1 VSADGVQLERSGL
14 IRRKR
19 FASSNSSVGE
29 RASGRAMAGRGV
41 CWGVGQR
48 GENALLQVWWRF
60 EAGEAA
66 IDLRVLPVLPVAKVV
81 SALGRGVCCS
91 VAVEQVDFMGQFS
104 RRLNDQ
110 HVQELRSFSNVILD
124 ATCQSQRLTKV
135 VGRYNPSTAMLDND
149 SE

>member
-1 VSADGVQLERSGL
+1 
-14 IRRKR
+14 
-19 FASSNSSVGE
+19 
-29 RASGRAMAGRGV
+29 MAGRGI
-41 CWGVGQR
+41 CWGVRQR
-48 GENALLQVWWRF
+48 GENALLQVRWRF
-60 EAGEAA
+60 EAGKAA
-66 IDLRVLPVLPVAKVV
+66 IDLPVLPVLPVAKVV
-81 SALGRGVCCS
+81 YALGRGVCCS

-110 HVQELRSFSNVILD
+110 HVQELRSISNVILD